1 MKVAIIDGSNG
12 ASGDMI
18 ISSMLDVALSVED
31 LRRIKDVLELDLDF
45 NIEEIDKKGIK
56 AKKITVR
63 EKKVERSLDG
73 VLAIIKSKLEDEL
86 AEVYQDAAKIFER
99 IAEAEAKVHGK
110 EVKNIV
116 FHEVGSDD
124 AIFDVVASSLAFNR
138 LIKNG
143 YKIFSTPI
151 NLGGGEVD
159 TLHGT
164 YAVPPPAVM
173 EILRN
178 SKVEVFFGDKEDGE
192 LLTPTAA
199 AILAHFSEGTFRYT
213 FKVEKISY
221 GAGQRDTRKPNVLRL
236 ILGESEFTD
245 RIAVVETNI
254 DDASGEIIGNAI
266 NSLMEKSLDVIVI
279 PYFGKKNRPGYL
291 LKVICKLDEVEEVS
305 KAIMEE
311 TGSIGTRII
320 PVHHRVY
327 SFREEEDVEV
337 SIRGKKFNIRV
348 KRSYPGRK
356 VIKPEFEDVKKVA
369 NELGLTIL
377 EAYREINKRI

>member
-1 MKVAIIDGSNG
+1 MRVAIIDGSNG

-18 ISSMLDVALSVED
+18 VSSMIDVALKEED
-31 LRRIKDVLELDLDF
+31 LEKIKDVLGLNLDF
-45 NIEEIDKKGIK
+45 KIEEVEKKGIK
-56 AKKITVR
+56 AKKIVIR
-63 EKKVERSLDG
+63 EKKVERSLDDI
-73 VLAIIKSKLEDEL
+73 LELIKLKLKGEL
-86 AEVYQDAAKIFER
+86 AEVSGVVSKIFER
-99 IAEAEAKVHGK
+99 IAKAEAKIHSKKV
-110 EVKNIV
+110 ESIV

-138 LIKNG
+138 LIKSG
-143 YKIFSTPI
+143 YRIFSTPI

-159 TLHGT
+159 TPHGT

-173 EILRN
+173 EILKN

-199 AILAHFSEGTFRYT
+199 AILTHFSEGTFKYT
-213 FKVEKISY
+213 FRVEEISY
-221 GAGQRDTRKPNVLRL
+221 GAGHRETKKPNVLRL
-236 ILGESEFTD
+236 ILGTSEFSD
-245 RIAVVETNI
+245 RIGIIETNI

-266 NSLMEKSLDVIVI
+266 NSLMKKSLDVVAI

-291 LKVICKLDEVEEVS
+291 LKVICKLDEVEDVS
-305 KAIMEE
+305 RAIMEE
-311 TGSIGTRII
+311 TGSIGTRVI

-327 SFREEEDVEV
+327 SFREEENVEV
-337 SIRGKKFNIRV
+337 SIGGKKFNIRV

-356 VIKPEFEDVKKVA
+356 IIKPEFEDVKKVA
-369 NELGLTIL
+369 DELGLTLL